1 MTWRDATIE
10 AAEFLS
16 RMTLAD
22 LQKPETWPL
31 LTTLAQIIPDEDIL
45 PVVRNILAKRRRPSA
60 SIICPAIICPA
71 MLRSGSRSP
80 IAWPRKSTLDGR
92 PKSWRRCIS
101 RQANSRTIWSPF
113 RSAAARHTVSIPA
126 TDDFYRRLIDLRSQV
141 KEQLN
146 TADPSDEADLDSQQ
160 QALKIL
166 ANATSYGIFVELI
179 VEELDAT
186 ESRLCF
192 GSGNDGFPVRVDK
205 VETPGH
211 YFHPLL
217 ATLITGAA
225 HLMLAIA

>member
-1 MTWRDATIE
+1 LPGLENPHWTAAQNLEGAAFHARPTPGRFE
-10 AAEFLS
+10 ARF
-16 RMTLAD
+16 D
-22 LQKPETWPL
+22 
-31 LTTLAQIIPDEDIL
+31 
-45 PVVRNILAKRRRPSA
+45 RRQRGTQY
-60 SIICPAIICPA
+60 
-71 MLRSGSRSP
+71 RSG
-80 IAWPRKSTLDGR
+80 D
-92 PKSWRRCIS
+92 RR
-101 RQANSRTIWSPF
+101 
-113 RSAAARHTVSIPA
+113 
-126 TDDFYRRLIDLRSQV
+126 FYRRFIDLRSQV